1 MYGSFLFTL
10 FFLYKKIKEASK
22 VYIQVFLFSD
32 NKGCISLETDT
43 FCPREG
49 QNSPWLEN
57 QF

>member
-10 FFLYKKIKEASK
+10 FFLCKEIKEASK

-43 FCPREG
+43 RFVHEKGKILPG
-49 QNSPWLEN
+49 
-57 QF
+57 